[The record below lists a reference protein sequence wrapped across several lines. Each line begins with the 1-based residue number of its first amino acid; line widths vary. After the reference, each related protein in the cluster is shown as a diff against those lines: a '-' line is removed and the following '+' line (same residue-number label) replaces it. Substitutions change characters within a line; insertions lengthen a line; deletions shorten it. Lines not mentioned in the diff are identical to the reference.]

1 MAVCRGCG
9 RPIVWGITADGG
21 RIPLDPRPPV
31 YIVTDWR
38 KEGDAVDVRVVRSR
52 TLRQLM
58 EPGLLAKLSGP
69 APAGPAGHYSG
80 IVALVSHFA
89 TCPKASE
96 FSGGRKREGEKP

>member
-9 RPIVWGITADGG
+9 RPIVWGVTADGG

-38 KEGDAVDVRVVRSR
+38 QEGEVIDVRVARSG
-52 TLRQLM
+52 TM
-58 EPGLLAKLSGP
+58 KTIAAGSAI
-69 APAGPAGHYSG
+69 APAAGPIKVEGCAG

-96 FSGGRKREGEKP
+96 FSGGRKPPAKEAT